1 MIEWSI
7 LPNFLRNFSTMTFFF
22 SYFLSCTP
30 RMIARN
36 YEQLLKGPFSA
47 TIVLSSS
54 PIVNVA
60 SCHINNQGVFLL
72 QYSMKLDLPRYTER
86 FGATSLHGVQR
97 VYELDSGF
105 DDGRPMSGTLMKVGN
120 DQISEIE
127 RKMAIVIPIK
137 GERLRLLE
145 GVLSGVPHDCLV
157 IIVSNSPR
165 QPVDRYMLEKDALQQ
180 FNKFVGR
187 NALILHQRDPGLSE
201 ALKEVGYTS
210 ILGPDD
216 IVRSGKAEGMVLG
229 MLLAKMAGKEYVGF
243 IDADNYVP
251 GAVNEYVKIFASG
264 IAMSKTPYTM
274 IRVSWIYKPKM
285 SDTGLYF
292 SKWGRVSELTNQHLN
307 SLISY
312 YTGFE
317 TEVMR
322 TGNSGEHCMSLKLAE
337 LLSYSSGYSIEP
349 YEVVNVLEEFGGIIP
364 TPHQDAMDKGVEVMQ
379 VETRNPHFH
388 EDKGDDHL
396 KEMVVAS
403 LSSIYHSKI
412 CPPKLREKILESLRA
427 KSMLEEGQQEAPVPL
442 KIEPFKDIDIRQFAK
457 VLNKASTYAQ

>member
-1 MIEWSI
+1 
-7 LPNFLRNFSTMTFFF
+7 
-22 SYFLSCTP
+22 
-30 RMIARN
+30 
-36 YEQLLKGPFSA
+36 
-47 TIVLSSS
+47 
-54 PIVNVA
+54 
-60 SCHINNQGVFLL
+60 
-72 QYSMKLDLPRYTER
+72 MKLDVPRYTER

-105 DDGRPMSGTLMKVGN
+105 DDGRSMAETLVRIGN
-120 DQISEIE
+120 EQISEIE
-127 RKMAIVIPIK
+127 RRMAIVIPIK

-145 GVLSGVPHDCLV
+145 GVLAGVPHDCLV

-165 QPVDRYMLEKDALQQ
+165 QPVDRYKLEKDALEQ

-187 NALILHQRDPGLSE
+187 DAIIVHQRDPVISE
-201 ALKEVGYTS
+201 ALNEVGYAS
-210 ILGPDD
+210 MLDSEGV
-216 IVRSGKAEGMVLG
+216 VRNGKAEGMILG

-251 GAVNEYVKIFASG
+251 GAVNEYVKIFSSG

-274 IRVSWIYKPKM
+274 VRVSWIYKPKM
-285 SDTGLYF
+285 SETGLYF
-292 SKWGRVSELTNQHLN
+292 SKWGRVSEMTNQHLN

-337 LLSYSSGYSIEP
+337 LLTFSSGYSIES
-349 YEVVNVLEEFGGIIP
+349 YEIINVLEEFGGILP
-364 TPHQDAMDKGVEVMQ
+364 TMHQDVMDKGVEVMQ

-388 EDKGDDHL
+388 EDKGDEHL

-403 LSSIYHSKI
+403 LGSIYHSRI
-412 CPPKLREKILESLRA
+412 CPPKLREKILESLR
-427 KSMLEEGQQEAPVPL
+427 SRGMIDEGQQEPPEPVR
-442 KIEPFKDIDIRQFAK
+442 IEPFRDIDIRQFAK
-457 VLNKASTYAQ
+457 VLSKATRYAQ

>member
-1 MIEWSI
+1 
-7 LPNFLRNFSTMTFFF
+7 
-22 SYFLSCTP
+22 
-30 RMIARN
+30 
-36 YEQLLKGPFSA
+36 
-47 TIVLSSS
+47 
-54 PIVNVA
+54 
-60 SCHINNQGVFLL
+60 
-72 QYSMKLDLPRYTER
+72 MKLDLPRYTER

-145 GVLSGVPHDCLV
+145 GVVSGVPHDCLV

-180 FNKFVGR
+180 YNKFVGR

-216 IVRSGKAEGMVLG
+216 IVRIGKAEGMVLG
-229 MLLAKMAGKEYVGF
+229 MLLAKMASKEYVGF

-292 SKWGRVSELTNQHLN
+292 SKWGRVSEMTNQHLN

-364 TPHQDAMDKGVEVMQ
+364 TPHQDAMEKGVEVMQ

-396 KEMVVAS
+396 KEMIVAS
-403 LSSIYHSKI
+403 LASIYHSKI

-427 KSMLEEGQQEAPVPL
+427 KSMLEEGQQEPPVLL

-457 VLNKASTYAQ
+457 VLSKASTYAQ

>member
-1 MIEWSI
+1 
-7 LPNFLRNFSTMTFFF
+7 
-22 SYFLSCTP
+22 
-30 RMIARN
+30 
-36 YEQLLKGPFSA
+36 
-47 TIVLSSS
+47 
-54 PIVNVA
+54 
-60 SCHINNQGVFLL
+60 
-72 QYSMKLDLPRYTER
+72 MKLDLPRYTER

-105 DDGRPMSGTLMKVGN
+105 DDGRSMSETLMRVGN
-120 DQISEIE
+120 DQITDIE
-127 RKMAIVIPIK
+127 RRMAIVIPIK

-145 GVLSGVPHDCLV
+145 GVLSGIPHDCLT
-157 IIVSNSPR
+157 IIISNSPR
-165 QPVDRYMLEKDALQQ
+165 QPVDRYKLEKDALLQ

-187 NALILHQRDPGLSE
+187 DGLILHQRDPGLSE
-201 ALKEVGYTS
+201 ALKETGYTS
-210 ILGPDD
+210 ILGPDNVIRD
-216 IVRSGKAEGMVLG
+216 GKAEGMVIG

-274 IRVSWIYKPKM
+274 VRVSWIFKPKM
-285 SDTGLYF
+285 SETGLYF

-322 TGNSGEHCMSLKLAE
+322 TGNSGEHCMSIKLAE
-337 LLSYSSGYSIEP
+337 LLTFSSGYSIEP
-349 YEVVNVLEEFGGIIP
+349 YEIVNVLEEFGGIIP
-364 TPHQDAMDKGVEVMQ
+364 TANQDAMDKGVEVMQ

-396 KEMVVAS
+396 KEMMVVS
-403 LSSIYHSKI
+403 LGSIYHSKI
-412 CPPKLREKILESLRA
+412 CPPKLREKILESLRGR
-427 KSMLEEGQQEAPVPL
+427 SMLDEGQPEPPVPVR
-442 KIEPFKDIDIRQFAK
+442 IEPFRDIDMQQFAK
-457 VLNKASTYAQ
+457 VLSKATTYTQ

>member
-1 MIEWSI
+1 
-7 LPNFLRNFSTMTFFF
+7 
-22 SYFLSCTP
+22 
-30 RMIARN
+30 
-36 YEQLLKGPFSA
+36 
-47 TIVLSSS
+47 
-54 PIVNVA
+54 
-60 SCHINNQGVFLL
+60 
-72 QYSMKLDLPRYTER
+72 MKLDLPRYTER

-180 FNKFVGR
+180 YNTFVGR

-216 IVRSGKAEGMVLG
+216 IVRIGKAEGMVLG
-229 MLLAKMAGKEYVGF
+229 MLLAKMASKEYVGF

-292 SKWGRVSELTNQHLN
+292 SKWGRVSEMTNQHLN

-364 TPHQDAMDKGVEVMQ
+364 TPHQDAMEKGVEVMQ

-396 KEMVVAS
+396 KEMIVAS
-403 LSSIYHSKI
+403 LASIYHSKI

-427 KSMLEEGQQEAPVPL
+427 KSMLEEGQQEPPVLL

-457 VLNKASTYAQ
+457 VLSKASTYAQ

>member
-1 MIEWSI
+1 
-7 LPNFLRNFSTMTFFF
+7 
-22 SYFLSCTP
+22 
-30 RMIARN
+30 
-36 YEQLLKGPFSA
+36 
-47 TIVLSSS
+47 
-54 PIVNVA
+54 
-60 SCHINNQGVFLL
+60 
-72 QYSMKLDLPRYTER
+72 MKLDLPRYTER

-105 DDGRPMSGTLMKVGN
+105 DDGRPTSESIVNIGN
-120 DQISEIE
+120 NQIVDIE
-127 RKMAIVIPIK
+127 RRMAIVIPIK

-145 GVLSGVPHDCLV
+145 GVLSGIPHDCLT

-165 QPVDRYMLEKDALQQ
+165 QPVDRYKLEKEALQQ
-180 FNKFVGR
+180 FNNFVGC
-187 NALILHQRDPGLSE
+187 NAFILHQRDPALSE
-201 ALKEVGYTS
+201 VLRDVGYTS
-210 ILGPDD
+210 ILGPDGM
-216 IVRSGKAEGMVLG
+216 VRGGKAEGMVIG

-264 IAMSKTPYTM
+264 IAMSQTPYIM
-274 IRVSWIYKPKM
+274 IRVSWIYKPKI
-285 SDTGLYF
+285 SETGLYF

-307 SLISY
+307 SLVSY

-337 LLSYSSGYSIEP
+337 LLTFSSGYTIEP
-349 YEVVNVLEEFGGIIP
+349 YEIVNVLEEFGGIIP
-364 TPHQDAMDKGVEVMQ
+364 TVNQDAMDKGVEIMQ

-403 LSSIYHSKI
+403 LGSIYHSKI
-412 CPPKLREKILESLRA
+412 CPPKLREKILESLRS
-427 KSMLEEGQQEAPVPL
+427 KNMLEEGEQQEEPPAPV
-442 KIEPFKDIDIRQFAK
+442 KIEPFKDIDVRQFAK
-457 VLNKASTYAQ
+457 ALSKANTYAQ